1 MRVLLLDDD
10 AGRTRDLARALA
22 ADSQVEVMRLS
33 PGASLPEGI
42 LRYEPDAVLVTIARP
57 DQDVLDRLRRVS
69 AGDAARPIVL
79 FVDEDDPD
87 FMEEAIAVGVC
98 SYNVAGAAVPAIQPL
113 LRAAAL
119 FRRQRAMAEELR
131 AAESRLAERRAV
143 ERAKA
148 ALIRQRRLTE
158 PDAYRWLQREAMR
171 RGERIADVAVRLLR
185 EQEDQA

>member
-98 SYNVAGAAVPAIQPL
+98 SYNVAGAAVPAIRPL

-131 AAESRLAERRAV
+131 AAE
-143 ERAKA
+143 RAKT

-171 RGERIADVAVRLLR
+171 RGERIADVAARLLR